1 MSKIK
6 TDDGTEIFFK
16 DWGTGQPIVFHHG
29 WPLSADEWDTL
40 QLPRGPFPVFSVAC
54 HGRGRS
60 LVRNRRES
68 IEVGRALPGPINSNF
83 HQLPR
88 GRATRPKT
96 GQHLGDGPGIHPR
109 LPNASQEVI
118 KLSIR
123 SLAKIFDLVRVVLTQ
138 KGGDLRE
145 G

>member
-1 MSKIK
+1 MSAWRIPSS
-6 TDDGTEIFFK
+6 FLAVPSLYF
-16 DWGTGQPIVFHHG
+16 
-29 WPLSADEWDTL
+29 
-40 QLPRGPFPVFSVAC
+40 
-54 HGRGRS
+54 RS
-60 LVRNRRES
+60 LAAAEAVVRNRSES

-96 GQHLGDGPGIHPR
+96 GQHFGDGPRIHPR
-109 LPNASQEVI
+109 LPKASQEVV

-123 SLAKIFDLVRVVLTQ
+123 SIAKIFDFVRVVLAQ
-138 KGGDLRE
+138 KGGDFRE

>member
-1 MSKIK
+1 M
-6 TDDGTEIFFK
+6 GTSPGGSNK
-16 DWGTGQPIVFHHG
+16 PI
-29 WPLSADEWDTL
+29 LRLTL
-40 QLPRGPFPVFSVAC
+40 HLPRGPFPVFLVAC

-68 IEVGRALPGPINSNF
+68 IVGRALPGPINSNF
-83 HQLPR
+83 HELPR

-96 GQHLGDGPGIHPR
+96 GQHLGDGPRIHPR
-109 LPNASQEVI
+109 LPKASQEVV

-123 SLAKIFDLVRVVLTQ
+123 SLAKIFDFVLVVLTQ
-138 KGGDLRE
+138 KGGDFRE

>member
-1 MSKIK
+1 MSAWRIPSS
-6 TDDGTEIFFK
+6 FLAVPSLYF
-16 DWGTGQPIVFHHG
+16 
-29 WPLSADEWDTL
+29 
-40 QLPRGPFPVFSVAC
+40 
-54 HGRGRS
+54 RS
-60 LVRNRRES
+60 LATAEAVALSEIAAKA

-109 LPNASQEVI
+109 LPKASQEGV

-123 SLAKIFDLVRVVLTQ
+123 FLAKIFDFVRVVLAQ
-138 KGGDLRE
+138 KGGDFRE

>member
-1 MSKIK
+1 MMMAS
-6 TDDGTEIFFK
+6 TVNSSGAGSPTHVAHS
-16 DWGTGQPIVFHHG
+16 TA
-29 WPLSADEWDTL
+29 LSGGSAFL
-40 QLPRGPFPVFSVAC
+40 LRLPPSFLAVPSLYFSVAC

-60 LVRNRRES
+60 LVRKRRES

-88 GRATRPKT
+88 GRATRSKT
-96 GQHLGDGPGIHPR
+96 GQHLGDGPRIHPR
-109 LPNASQEVI
+109 LPKASQEVV

-123 SLAKIFDLVRVVLTQ
+123 SLAKIFDFVRVVLTQ
-138 KGGDLRE
+138 KGGDFRE